1 MATQNLQE
9 LPAPH
14 SELVNYIAGH
24 PEKSMIEILDPYRR
38 YEAQLRSVFA
48 QDRNSTL
55 LNDPYVNL
63 LPVFNENTKNIK
75 TRARNLSAES
85 EEEKSRYIMSLPDDK
100 RREDGSP
107 AVVQSIAE
115 FRKNFSVFSESSLVD
130 MDWSNVVAAGSSVV
144 NTLLPVPPEFNTN
157 KRKLREYYH
166 EKFCPASDVDLF
178 LYGLTHDEAI
188 EKIKQIEQAIRDAIL
203 TEVTVV
209 RTKYAITIAS
219 QYPTRHVQIV
229 LRVYKSIGEIL
240 TGFDIDAAGGAY
252 NGKQVYVT
260 PRALGSFITQINHID
275 LTRRSPSYENRL
287 SKYSHRNFEI
297 YWPELDRSRVD
308 PTIFERSFQRTLG
321 LARLLVLERLPTSSV
336 RDSYLDKRREE
347 RGRPAINRNFQHRVW
362 GNIKDAHEDE
372 IADWVDETEVSNY
385 HTFSVPY
392 GERFNAKKI
401 EKLCYT
407 KDLLLNAE
415 WNQHKDRQ
423 VYLHRHPAFFG
434 RVQDVIE
441 DCCGTCPKAVTP
453 EEIEIAEKEAE
464 IYISGPVSFLI
475 DDPGRQQ
482 IGSFNP
488 LTQDDWTDMAYVG
501 NTARLCQSIVDG
513 NVDEVL
519 DWLSQE
525 GADPNQRDYTGRSPL
540 HLAVMNSTPDVAR
553 ALVDHGARLTARLAD
568 GNTALHLAA
577 ERGNVEMVRILM
589 ERSITNEAEEEE
601 KQDRRRKALKEAAS
615 GKSSDA
621 TNVAD
626 RETDPESDADSES
639 DGELI
644 DGEGT
649 EIDARTMATGSF
661 VDVQKAKD
669 QETDDAALNGAPDEP
684 DFYKSDVLAWDIP
697 CSPLHL
703 AIAQGHEDV
712 VTTLCNYG
720 SDALLPVKFLDEEKQ
735 PEAALLT
742 LVLALR
748 LPEDKAKSMAK
759 LLLKLGATSS
769 QADIESCTVFHRYV
783 AEGSHTLIDT
793 LWDNDQSGTKSAINH
808 LVPANGYYRS
818 KVVGP
823 LHSAIQNEDTDLVL
837 KLLNAGAKHSIDFAT
852 WLKAA
857 KMSKGA
863 DQLGDY
869 QQNQNKF
876 ARSVEQPLIV
886 AVKYCV
892 NLEVAMKLV
901 EMGADPNTPTSH
913 GQTVMHD
920 EWQRKYNRGETVL
933 DVVHAQLKNLRK
945 YKGERHNLR
954 KPQLHQGM
962 QERLD
967 SLNKNSYEYLATKKN
982 VRSRE
987 KFFKEETKT
996 YEEDLKKHEEK
1007 QKGRDLKET
1016 AIKEVIA
1023 DLEKLEQMLIERG
1036 AKTFYEAYPQVPE
1049 PEERQ
1054 GRYRYQYDSDTGDEK
1069 KKKKEDKQPVYDWQ
1083 IAFVGASDITE
1094 VRRLAY
1100 VELLEAAWNGDL
1112 EKIKSLTL
1120 QAWGENQAEPPLKAS
1135 VATADGSTPFSLAFL
1150 RGHRGVAKEILE
1162 IIKAQ
1167 YSPVEKDKSRYT
1179 LDTGNPDDDDS
1190 DEDGSEEDSDEDNAT
1205 QGIPG
1210 HPKIV
1215 ALAVDKKFTIDNIGQ
1230 VSMHVDSHDKP
1241 IKSLTSRVMCFTTQ
1255 DADEDEEKAEDTILE
1270 TLFSHVMR
1278 HDDHSG
1284 LKFLLDLAA
1293 HYSGEKLEG
1302 DTDEEDNGSF
1312 FSFPEDAFVWA
1323 VANGKTGALAEIIK
1337 RFGAGMPLDHLVKK
1351 SGVELKQKPK
1361 YYQGLSVY
1369 GKKRK
1374 DWATAGRNLVVRQT
1388 GLKTPPLLHAALGGS
1403 IESVEWFL
1411 SDAPLRCYVEFGQ
1424 SKTASEDP
1432 RLKHL
1437 SNAPGGFD
1445 RAVGKWLGIQNE
1457 TVLHCAVMGPS
1468 NEKTNKVI
1476 QYLIQA
1482 CPSSLEYKTT
1492 SGDTPLWL
1500 AFHLG
1505 RVDFAKTLIEA
1516 GANQSVRNKQ
1526 GQNIIHAALQWLPKA
1541 HSLKDMLEL
1550 MDDKLRAHLLLQR
1563 SNLQDEGTTPLH
1575 SWVNKFPD
1583 NYDHTRWTKYANKEE
1598 ATAVLDLLLGYSEGA
1613 ELAML
1618 NGAGDTPLHS
1628 AVNKNSMVLIEALLT
1643 YRPSLLYRENAVGRT
1658 PAEVAHT
1665 RVISKRFDQPRSLPS
1680 HFNDWNGPSHL
1691 PQRNADNFV
1700 NEKRGRDIKTQSKD
1714 KNEETWDLLAEY
1726 LERYPAPRRLV
1737 SLSEAN
1743 DVAKRLG
1750 EEYKASRY
1758 FSIQARG
1765 DDDDDEKA
1773 EEDDETS
1780 LDFASTQKSSHGW
1793 QAWKPDN
1800 AEQESSDVCVGCGE
1814 RHG

>member
-1 MATQNLQE
+1 MATQDLQE

-14 SELVNYIAGH
+14 SELVNYIADH
-24 PEKSMIEILDPYRR
+24 PEKSMIEILEPYRR

-55 LNDPYVNL
+55 LNDPFVNL
-63 LPVFNENTKNIK
+63 LPLFNESTKNIK
-75 TRARNLSAES
+75 TRARNLSTES
-85 EEEKSRYIMSLPDDK
+85 EEEKSRYIMSLPDEK

-107 AVVQSIAE
+107 AVVQSLAE
-115 FRKNFSVFSESSLVD
+115 FRKNFGVFSESSLVD
-130 MDWSNVVAAGSSVV
+130 MDWNNVVAAGSSVV
-144 NTLLPVPPEFNTN
+144 NTLLPVPPEFNIN

-252 NGKQVYVT
+252 DGKQVYVT
-260 PRALGSFITQINHID
+260 PRALGSFVTQINHID

-336 RDSYLDKRREE
+336 RDTYLDKRREE

-453 EEIEIAEKEAE
+453 EEIEVAEKEGDV
-464 IYISGPVSFLI
+464 YISGPVTFLI

-540 HLAVMNSTPDVAR
+540 HLAVISSTPDVAR

-589 ERSITNEAEEEE
+589 DRSITNEAEEEE
-601 KQDRRRKALKEAAS
+601 KQDLRRRTLREAYSEKPSNSKKEADEEA
-615 GKSSDA
+615 
-621 TNVAD
+621 
-626 RETDPESDADSES
+626 DPESEAESDS

-644 DGEGT
+644 DGEQT

-661 VDVQKAKD
+661 VDVKKVEEEAG
-669 QETDDAALNGAPDEP
+669 EDADLNDSSEEP
-684 DFYKSDVLAWDIP
+684 DFYKGDVLAWDIP

-720 SDALLPVKFLDEEKQ
+720 SDALLPVKFLDDEKQ
-735 PEAALLT
+735 PVAALLT
-742 LVLALR
+742 LALALR
-748 LPEDKAKSMAK
+748 LPEEKAKSMAK

-769 QADIESCTVFHRYV
+769 QADLDSCTVFHRYV
-783 AEGSHTLIDT
+783 ADGTHDMIDT
-793 LWDNDQSGTKSAINH
+793 LWDNDKSGIKSAINH
-808 LVPANGYYRS
+808 LIPAHGYYRS
-818 KVVGP
+818 KVIAP
-823 LHSAIQNEDTDLVL
+823 LHSAIQNEDTILVL

-869 QQNQNKF
+869 QQNQQKF

-892 NLEVAMKLV
+892 DLEVAMKLV
-901 EMGADPNTPTSH
+901 EMGADPNTPTSE
-913 GQTVMHD
+913 GQTVIHD
-920 EWQRKYNRGETVL
+920 EWQRRYNRGQTVL
-933 DVVHAQLKNLRK
+933 DVVRDQIKSLQK
-945 YKGERHNLR
+945 YKGERSNLR
-954 KPQLHQGM
+954 KPQLFEGM

-967 SLNKNSYEYLATKKN
+967 SLDKESYEYLATNKDIKSRRKKF
-982 VRSRE
+982 E
-987 KFFKEETKT
+987 DDTKT
-996 YEEDLKKHEEK
+996 YEEDLKKYEEG
-1007 QKGRDLKET
+1007 QQGRDLKAT

-1023 DLEKLEQMLIERG
+1023 DLEKLENILIEKG
-1036 AKTFYEAYPQVPE
+1036 AKTFYEAFTQVPE
-1049 PEERQ
+1049 PEERS
-1054 GRYRYQYDSDTGDEK
+1054 GRYRYQYDSDNGDEK
-1069 KKKKEDKQPVYDWQ
+1069 KKEEKKQPPYEWQ
-1083 IAFVGASDITE
+1083 ITFVGASDVTA

-1120 QAWGENQAEPPLKAS
+1120 QAWGEDQSEPPLKAS
-1135 VATADGSTPFSLAFL
+1135 VTASDGSSPFSLAFL
-1150 RGHRGVAKEILE
+1150 RGHRNVAKEILE

-1167 YSPVEKDKSRYT
+1167 YSPIEKEKSRYT
-1179 LDTGNPDDDDS
+1179 LDTGNPGDGDSDADDSENDS
-1190 DEDGSEEDSDEDNAT
+1190 DEEHTAEGNSD
-1205 QGIPG
+1205 

-1215 ALAVDKKFTIDNIGQ
+1215 AMAVDKKFTIDNIGQ

-1241 IKSLTSRVMCFTTQ
+1241 IQSLTGRVMCFTSG
-1255 DADEDEEKAEDTILE
+1255 DDDKDHVRE
-1270 TLFSHVMR
+1270 TLFGHVMR
-1278 HDDHSG
+1278 HDDHAG

-1293 HYSGEKLEG
+1293 HHSGEKLEG
-1302 DTDEEDNGSF
+1302 DIDEEESGSF
-1312 FSFPEDAFVWA
+1312 FSFPEDVFTWA
-1323 VANGKTGALAEIIK
+1323 VANGKTNALAEIIK
-1337 RFGAGMPLDHLVKK
+1337 RTGAGMPLDHLVKK

-1374 DWATAGRNLVVRQT
+1374 DWATAGRNLVVRPT

-1424 SKTASEDP
+1424 SKAATDDP

-1437 SNAPGGFD
+1437 NHAPGGFD
-1445 RAVGKWLGIQNE
+1445 RAVAKWLGIQNE
-1457 TVLHCAVMGPS
+1457 TVLHCAVMGPV

-1476 QYLIQA
+1476 QYLTQA

-1500 AFHLG
+1500 AFYLG
-1505 RVDFAKTLIEA
+1505 RVDFAKTLIDA

-1541 HSLKDMLEL
+1541 HNLKDLLEL
-1550 MDDKLRAHLLLQR
+1550 MDGNLRAHLLLQR

-1575 SWVNKFPD
+1575 SWVNKCPNSFV
-1583 NYDHTRWTKYANKEE
+1583 HTRWTKYANKEE
-1598 ATAVLDLLLGYSEGA
+1598 ETAVLQLLLGYSRGA

-1628 AVNKNSMVLIEALLT
+1628 AVISNNKVLINALLT

-1665 RVISKRFDQPRSLPS
+1665 RVISKRFDQPRSVPS
-1680 HFNDWNGPSHL
+1680 HFSDWNGPSNL
-1691 PQRNADNFV
+1691 PQRNADKFTMD
-1700 NEKRGRDIKTQSKD
+1700 KRGRDGKTKIMGD
-1714 KNEETWDLLAEY
+1714 DEETWGLLMEY
-1726 LERYPAPRRLV
+1726 LERHPGSRRLV

-1765 DDDDDEKA
+1765 DDDDEEKGEEDEEHAADFASHQKSTQGWNAWKPEGA
-1773 EEDDETS
+1773 EEDS
-1780 LDFASTQKSSHGW
+1780 AK
-1793 QAWKPDN
+1793 ACP
-1800 AEQESSDVCVGCGE
+1800 GCGE
-1814 RHG
+1814 HHD

>member
-1 MATQNLQE
+1 MATQDLQE

-14 SELVNYIAGH
+14 TELANYIADH
-24 PEKSMIEILDPYRR
+24 PEKSMIDIMDPYRR

-48 QDRNSTL
+48 QDRNSPL
-55 LNDPYVNL
+55 LGDPYVNL
-63 LPVFNENTKNIK
+63 LPLFNENTKNIK

-85 EEEKSRYIMSLPDDK
+85 DEEKSRYIMSLPDDK

-107 AVVQSIAE
+107 AVVQSMAE
-115 FRKNFSVFSESSLVD
+115 FRKNFSVFSESSLAD
-130 MDWSNVVAAGSSVV
+130 LDWNNVVAAGSSVV
-144 NTLLPVPPEFNTN
+144 NCLLPVPAEFNVN

-178 LYGLTHDEAI
+178 LYGLTHEEAI

-203 TEVTVV
+203 TEITVV

-297 YWPELDRSRVD
+297 YWPELERSRVD

-336 RDSYLDKRREE
+336 RDTYLDKRREE
-347 RGRPAINRNFQHRVW
+347 RGRPAINRNFQHKVW
-362 GNIKDAHEDE
+362 GNIKEAHEDE
-372 IADWVDETEVSNY
+372 VADWVDETEVSNY

-441 DCCGTCPKAVTP
+441 DCCGSCPKAVTP
-453 EEIEIAEKEAE
+453 EEIEVAEKEGE
-464 IYISGPVSFLI
+464 IYISGPVTFLI

-525 GADPNQRDYTGRSPL
+525 GADPNQRDYTGRAPL
-540 HLAVMNSTPDVAR
+540 HLAVVSSTPDVAR

-589 ERSITNEAEEEE
+589 DRSITNEAEEEE
-601 KQDRRRKALKEAAS
+601 KQDLRRKARQEASSGKTSEPSKEAEE
-615 GKSSDA
+615 
-621 TNVAD
+621 
-626 RETDPESDADSES
+626 ETDSEEDTDS

-661 VDVQKAKD
+661 VDVQKADK
-669 QETDDAALNGAPDEP
+669 EKTEDADLDESKDEP

-703 AIAQGHEDV
+703 AISQGHEEV

-720 SDALLPVKFLDEEKQ
+720 SDALLPVKFLDDEKQ
-735 PEAALLT
+735 PVAALLT
-742 LVLALR
+742 LALALR
-748 LPEDKAKSMAK
+748 LPEEKAKSMAK
-759 LLLKLGATSS
+759 LLLKLGATSA
-769 QADIESCTVFHRYV
+769 QADLESCTAFHRYV
-783 AEGSHTLIDT
+783 AEGSHDLIDT
-793 LWDNDQSGTKSAINH
+793 LWDNDKSGIKSAINH
-808 LVPANGYYRS
+808 LIPGQGYYRS
-818 KVVGP
+818 KVIAP
-823 LHSAIQNEDTDLVL
+823 LHSAIENEDTILVL
-837 KLLNAGAKHSIDFAT
+837 KLLNAGANHTIDFAT

-857 KMSKGA
+857 KMSKGS
-863 DQLGDY
+863 DQLREY
-869 QQNQNKF
+869 SENQKQF

-886 AVKYCV
+886 AVKYCTD
-892 NLEVAMKLV
+892 LEMAMKLV
-901 EMGADPNTPTSH
+901 EMGADPNTPTSD
-913 GQTVMHD
+913 GQTVIHD
-920 EWQRKYNRGETVL
+920 EWQRKYTKGKTVL
-933 DVVHAQLKNLRK
+933 DVVRSQLESLKK
-945 YKGERHNLR
+945 YKGEHFQSK
-954 KPQLHQGM
+954 KPQRFLGM

-967 SLNKNSYEYLATKKN
+967 SLNKDSYEFMMTSKDIKAREKRFEDDTKKY
-982 VRSRE
+982 E
-987 KFFKEETKT
+987 KDKKK
-996 YEEDLKKHEEK
+996 YEEG

-1023 DLEKLEQMLIERG
+1023 ELEKLEQMLLDKG
-1036 AKTFYEAYPQVPE
+1036 AKTFYEAYPNVPE
-1049 PEERQ
+1049 PEERS
-1054 GRYRYQYDSDTGDEK
+1054 GGYRYHYDDESSGEK
-1069 KKKKEDKQPVYDWQ
+1069 KEEKQPVYEWQ
-1083 IAFVGASDITE
+1083 IAFTGASDVTE
-1094 VRRLAY
+1094 TRRLAY
-1100 VELLEAAWNGDL
+1100 VELFEAAWNGDL

-1120 QAWGENQAEPPLKAS
+1120 QAWGKDQEEPPLKIS
-1135 VATADGSTPFSLAFL
+1135 VTDADVSSPFSLAFL
-1150 RGHRGVAKEILE
+1150 RGHRDVAKEILN
-1162 IIKAQ
+1162 IVQAQ
-1167 YSPVEKDKSRYT
+1167 YSPKEKENSRYT
-1179 LDTGNPDDDDS
+1179 LDTGNPEDDDD
-1190 DEDGSEEDSDEDNAT
+1190 DEGSEYDSDESDTAEGNS
-1205 QGIPG
+1205 G

-1215 ALAVDKKFTIDNIGQ
+1215 AQAVDKKFTIDNIGQ

-1241 IKSLTSRVMCFTTQ
+1241 IKLLTGMVLCFKTGKVDDDFNRESLFN
-1255 DADEDEEKAEDTILE
+1255 
-1270 TLFSHVMR
+1270 FVMR
-1278 HDDHSG
+1278 QDDHAG

-1293 HYSGEKLEG
+1293 HHSGKYQAEETE
-1302 DTDEEDNGSF
+1302 DDESSGF
-1312 FSFPEDAFVWA
+1312 FTFPENDFRWA
-1323 VANGKTGALAEIIK
+1323 VMNGKTAALAEIIK
-1337 RFGAGMPLDHLVKK
+1337 RTGAVMPLDHLVKK

-1369 GKKRK
+1369 GRKRK
-1374 DWATAGRNLVVRQT
+1374 DWATAGRNLVVRPT
-1388 GLKTPPLLHAALGGS
+1388 GIQIPPLLYAAIAGN
-1403 IESVEWFL
+1403 IESIEWFL

-1424 SKTASEDP
+1424 SKVASEDP

-1437 SNAPGGFD
+1437 SQVPGGFD
-1445 RAVGKWLGIQNE
+1445 RAVAKWLGIQNE
-1457 TVLHCAVMGPS
+1457 TVLHCAVLGPA

-1482 CPSSLEYKTT
+1482 CPNSLEYKSTN
-1492 SGDTPLWL
+1492 GETPLWL
-1500 AFHLG
+1500 AFYLG
-1505 RVDFAKTLIEA
+1505 RLDFAKTLIDA
-1516 GANQSVRNKQ
+1516 GANQSVRNKK
-1526 GQNIIHAALQWLPKA
+1526 GQNIIHAALTWLPKA
-1541 HSLKDMLEL
+1541 EKLKELLEL
-1550 MDDKLRAHLLLQR
+1550 MDPKLRNHLLVQR
-1563 SNLQDEGTTPLH
+1563 SNLQDDGTTPLH
-1575 SWVNKFPD
+1575 TWVNSCPRGFSHNGMNKWRG
-1583 NYDHTRWTKYANKEE
+1583 YDSKEE
-1598 ATAVLDLLLGYSEGA
+1598 AIAVLDLLLGYSGGA

-1618 NGAGDTPLHS
+1618 NGPGDTPLHS
-1628 AVNKNSMVLIEALLT
+1628 AVMCHKTDLIDALLT
-1643 YRPSLLYRENAVGRT
+1643 FKPSLLYRENAVGRT
-1658 PAEVAHT
+1658 PAEIAHT
-1665 RVISKRFDQPRSLPS
+1665 RVISNKFKQPRSLPS
-1680 HFNDWNGPSHL
+1680 HYSHWKGPGNL
-1691 PQRNADNFV
+1691 PQRDADKFV
-1700 NEKRGRDIKTQSKD
+1700 HEKRGRDLKVNDNLLDERI
-1714 KNEETWDLLAEY
+1714 WDLLAGY
-1726 LERYPAPRRLV
+1726 LERHPGERRLV

-1743 DVAKRLG
+1743 DVAKRIS
-1750 EEYKASRY
+1750 EEYKSSRY
-1758 FSIQARG
+1758 FSIQARE
-1765 DDDDDEKA
+1765 DDDEEKDKKD
-1773 EEDDETS
+1773 EEPAT
-1780 LDFASTQKSSHGW
+1780 DFATDQRSVNGSV
-1793 QAWKPDN
+1793 AWMPEGAKNQSP
-1800 AEQESSDVCVGCGE
+1800 EPCTGCGE
-1814 RHG
+1814 YHT